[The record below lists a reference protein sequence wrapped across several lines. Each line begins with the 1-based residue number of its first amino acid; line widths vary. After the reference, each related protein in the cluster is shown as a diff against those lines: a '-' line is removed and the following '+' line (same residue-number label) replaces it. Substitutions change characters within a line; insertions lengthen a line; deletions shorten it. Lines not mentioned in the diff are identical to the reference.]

1 MNVFGHLTLSA
12 ALLSL
17 AGCAT
22 IPKESAAQVVIAVQ
36 TEAIINRIEF
46 RTEDG
51 FPFTVA
57 GVPEGTTVFRY
68 YLQPGSYCLAEYV
81 MGGIDAG
88 RVFQTRT
95 PVCLTLV
102 TGNVAMLRLSFSA
115 QGDVASDRDD
125 TAVQAALDDPTV
137 QKIVGYAGVK
147 R

>member
-1 MNVFGHLTLSA
+1 MNVLGHLTLA
-12 ALLSL
+12 ATLLGL

-36 TEAIINRIEF
+36 AEAIINRIDF

-57 GVPEGTTVFRY
+57 GVAEGTTVFRY
-68 YLQPGSYCLAEYV
+68 YVQPGRYCLAEYV

-88 RVFQTRT
+88 HIFT
-95 PVCLTLV
+95 PRGPACLTV
-102 TGNVAMLRLSFSA
+102 DAGDVAMVRLSLSA
-115 QGDVASDRDD
+115 QGHLASDLDD
-125 TAVQAALDDPTV
+125 AAVQAALDDPAIPT
-137 QKIVGYAGVK
+137 IVGYAGVK